1 MQESTEKQ
9 GFRISVWKKLWPFLR
24 PYRLCFVGIVL
35 LMLLLSMMEVA
46 VPLFLQWA
54 VDHFVVPAST
64 EGVVPFVGLYLLVLL
79 LQAVGVVGMGRL
91 AMYLELSMGKDIR
104 RATFLHLQKLSLSY
118 YNQNAVGWLLA
129 RVMSD
134 TDQISSMIAWSL
146 TDMFWSLFYV
156 GGAMVAMLLLNW
168 RLALF
173 VILVVP
179 FVALLTFFFQKRFLQ
194 AFRDMREANSQITRA
209 YNEGIT
215 GAKTSKT
222 LVIEDK
228 NDSEFHKTTREMY
241 RSSLRSQRLSAVFI
255 PIVTFFSSFAVAM
268 VLRGG
273 GQMVLLE
280 SLELGVLSAFV
291 SYALGI
297 LEPVQQIARVLSQFI
312 ATQVNIERVSNLLAE
327 PLTLTDSPE
336 VVEKY
341 GDSFHPKPENW
352 EPIHG
357 DIEFKNVWF
366 RYPDGDDWVLEDFSL
381 RIPAGSSVA
390 LVGET
395 GAGKSTLIN
404 LVSRFFEP
412 TKGEIFIDGKEYRT
426 RSIAWLHSRLG
437 YVLQDPHLFSG
448 SVRENIRY
456 GRLSASEE
464 EIEAAA
470 KLVLADRVVEKLE
483 NSYDTDVGEGGN
495 RLSTGEKQL
504 LSFARAVLADP
515 PLFVLDEATS
525 SIDTETEAL
534 IQTAISHTL
543 QGRTSFV
550 VAHRLSTIQHAD
562 LILVVSAGKITE
574 RGTHG
579 ELMAK
584 KGQYHRL
591 YTAMQ
596 LEDVEAKAE
605 VTALHSLG

>member
-1 MQESTEKQ
+1 MQEKAVEH
-9 GFRISVWKKLWPFLR
+9 GFRLSIWKKLWPFVR
-24 PYRLCFVGIVL
+24 PYRKCLGGILL
-35 LMLLLSMMEVA
+35 LMLALALVDVA
-46 VPLFLQWA
+46 IPLFLQWA
-54 VDHFVVPAST
+54 VDHFVVPASLD
-64 EGVVPFVGLYLLVLL
+64 GLGPFVALYLLVLL
-79 LQAVGVVGMGRL
+79 LQAFGVVGMGRL

-134 TDQISSMIAWSL
+134 TDQISAVIAWSL

-156 GGAMVAMLLLNW
+156 SGAMVAMFFLNW
-168 RLALF
+168 RLALLVAL
-173 VILVVP
+173 VIP
-179 FVALLTFFFQKRFLQ
+179 AVALLTMFFQKRFLL
-194 AFRDMREANSQITRA
+194 AFRNMREANSQITRA

-222 LVIEDK
+222 LVIEE
-228 NDSEFHKTTREMY
+228 NNCREFEKHTQYMY
-241 RSSLRSQRLSAVFI
+241 RASLRSQCLSAVFI
-255 PIVTFFSSFAVAM
+255 PVVIFFSSFALAM
-268 VLRGG
+268 VLSRG

-280 SLELGVLSAFV
+280 SLELGLLSAFV

-297 LEPVQQIARVLSQFI
+297 LEPVQQIARVLSRFI

-327 PLTLTDSPE
+327 PVSLTDKPE
-336 VVEKY
+336 VVEHY
-341 GDSFHPKPENW
+341 GDTFNPKPENW
-352 EPIHG
+352 ERMRG

-366 RYPDGDDWVLEDFSL
+366 RYPDGNEWVLEEFSL
-381 RIPAGSSVA
+381 HVPAGSTVA

-395 GAGKSTLIN
+395 GAGKSTLVN

-412 TKGEIFIDGKEYRT
+412 TRGEVFIDGKEYRM
-426 RSIAWLHSRLG
+426 RSIAWLHSQLG

-456 GRLSASEE
+456 GRLQASDDD
-464 EIEAAA
+464 IVAAA
-470 KLVLADRVVEKLE
+470 KLVSADRVVEKLAYRYE
-483 NSYDTDVGEGGN
+483 TDVGEGGN

-525 SIDTETEAL
+525 SIDTETEQL
-534 IQTAISHTL
+534 IQKAISHIL
-543 QGRTSFV
+543 RGRTSFI
-550 VAHRLSTIQHAD
+550 VAHRLSTIRHAD
-562 LILVVSAGKITE
+562 IILLVEAGKIVE
-574 RGTHG
+574 RGTHD
-579 ELMAK
+579 ELMAQ
-584 KGQYHRL
+584 KGCYFRL

-596 LEDVEAKAE
+596 LEEAEAQAE
-605 VTALHSLG
+605 ETS